1 MRAADAKRKKKF
13 VRELKRESRLLLVF
27 KRREFFSGQSLRIVM
42 NNNVTVVQA
51 EQVSNII
58 TLLHKK
64 SQ

>member
-1 MRAADAKRKKKF
+1 MRTADAKRKKKF
-13 VRELKRESRLLLVF
+13 VRELKRESRLVLVF

-42 NNNVTVVQA
+42 NNNVTVVQE